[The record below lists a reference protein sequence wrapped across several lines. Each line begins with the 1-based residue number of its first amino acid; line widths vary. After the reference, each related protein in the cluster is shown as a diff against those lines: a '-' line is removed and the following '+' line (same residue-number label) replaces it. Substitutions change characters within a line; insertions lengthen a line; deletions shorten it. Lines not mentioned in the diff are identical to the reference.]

1 MRRRGRECALQILY
15 QLDMTEPAED
25 GAIDFERVDA
35 AVRAYWS
42 SFEPVTDDERYFAER
57 IARGVAAEI
66 AVIDDAIT
74 AVSHNWKLG
83 RMDRVDRNLL
93 RLAAFEILRCPDI
106 PRAASINE
114 AVEIAKRYSGK
125 ESAAFINGV
134 LDKLAEQESE

>member
-1 MRRRGRECALQILY
+1 MQILY

-35 AVRAYWS
+35 AVTAYWA
-42 SFEPVTDDERYFAER
+42 SFEPVTDEERNFAER

-66 AVIDDAIT
+66 DAIDSAIT
-74 AVSHNWKLG
+74 AVSHNWRLA

-106 PRAASINE
+106 PRVASINE

-134 LDKLAEQESE
+134 LDKLAEGEDE